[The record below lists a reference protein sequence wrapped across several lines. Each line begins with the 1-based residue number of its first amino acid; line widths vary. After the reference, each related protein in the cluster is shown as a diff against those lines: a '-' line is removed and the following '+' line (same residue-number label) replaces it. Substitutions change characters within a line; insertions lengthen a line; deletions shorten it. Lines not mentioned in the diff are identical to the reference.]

1 MHKASDLGGNI
12 YKSRSGSKFLKFR
25 ARLLRSSF
33 LPSRRKNSVF
43 TSGGESSRFRRT
55 IIQRAAFTSHVTTS
69 LKRLFPSRISNHYSN
84 SWSQHCN
91 GAILHY
97 LRLQLISRGPDY
109 HSIPSNF
116 ATITTRS
123 KEPSPAPTKLSV
135 KRGSNS
141 CYRKRE
147 TFPVESH
154 SETIIP
160 VGVPV

>member
-55 IIQRAAFTSHVTTS
+55 IMQRAPFTSHVTTS

-91 GAILHY
+91 GAP
-97 LRLQLISRGPDY
+97 RD
-109 HSIPSNF
+109 
-116 ATITTRS
+116 ITL
-123 KEPSPAPTKLSV
+123 PSPPIDLAWSRLSLDPFQFCH
-135 KRGSNS
+135 N
-141 CYRKRE
+141 YD
-147 TFPVESH
+147 TFEG
-154 SETIIP
+154 TIPCTNQIIR
-160 VGVPV
+160 